1 MFSWNRSCSCTPQS
15 TETARNSPIV
25 GNQAWSVGCSKL
37 SKLGQVDHPD
47 IGNIRQDIK
56 MPKDKDKKEKKSS
69 KVVETAEDIEMIDSS
84 PKVRF
89 GVESS

>member
-1 MFSWNRSCSCTPQS
+1 MVCWLF
-15 TETARNSPIV
+15 ETFETWP
-25 GNQAWSVGCSKL
+25 
-37 SKLGQVDHPD
+37 PD